1 MKKKEKN
8 CAPCAKKTSI
18 GGQALIEGIMMRG
31 PEVSAMAV
39 RDPDGQI
46 VLEKWQTQARFKGKF
61 FKLPFIRG
69 AFNFIDS
76 MVSGYKCLMRS
87 AEIAGLEDEV
97 EEKPQKTKKLEEIA
111 VEPPAAVTECE
122 QTEDTAQETVTKT
135 IGSETAEQIE
145 KTEKEEKKSSGALMA
160 VISVLSLVLGI
171 VLSVGLF
178 IYLPAQ
184 LYSWLSIPFPKLV
197 GNRFLRSLFEGVL
210 RIAIF
215 IAYMALV
222 SLMKDIRR
230 TYMYHGA
237 EHKTIFC
244 YEKGLPLTV
253 ENVRAQ
259 IRFHPRCGTSFMILM
274 LIVGVFLGMLIPATI
289 HPILRTVIK
298 LAMLPLTMGIGYE
311 LIRLAGRVDNVFTRI
326 ISKPGVWLQ
335 HLTTIEPDDSMIECA
350 ILAFK
355 EVIPEDDRDNW

>member
-1 MKKKEKN
+1 MKNKEKD

-31 PEVSAMAV
+31 PELSAMAV
-39 RDPDGQI
+39 RDPDGEI
-46 VLEKWQTQARFKGKF
+46 VLEKWQTQARFKARF

-76 MVSGYKCLMRS
+76 MISGYKCLMRS
-87 AEIAGLEDEV
+87 AEIAGLEDEA
-97 EEKPQKTKKLEEIA
+97 EEKPKKEKKTKKAEAAA
-111 VEPPAAVTECE
+111 VEVGVDSESENAEATVTESVE
-122 QTEDTAQETVTKT
+122 GEINET
-135 IGSETAEQIE
+135 
-145 KTEKEEKKSSGALMA
+145 TEKSDAKKKKSSGALMA
-160 VISVLSLVLGI
+160 VISVVSLVLGL
-171 VLSVGLF
+171 VLSIGLF

-210 RIAIF
+210 RIVIF

-259 IRFHPRCGTSFMILM
+259 RRFHPRCGTSFMILM

-311 LIRLAGRVDNVFTRI
+311 LIRLAGRVDNVLTRI
-326 ISKPGVWLQ
+326 ISAPGVWLQ

-355 EVIPEDDRDNW
+355 EVIPQDECDNW

>member
-1 MKKKEKN
+1 
-8 CAPCAKKTSI
+8 
-18 GGQALIEGIMMRG
+18 MMRG
-31 PEVSAMAV
+31 PEISAMAV
-39 RDPDGQI
+39 RDPDGEI
-46 VLEKWQTQARFKGKF
+46 VLEKWQTQARFKAKF

-76 MVSGYKCLMRS
+76 MISGYKCLMRS

-97 EEKPQKTKKLEEIA
+97 EEKPKKTEEPNI
-111 VEPPAAVTECE
+111 EVTVN
-122 QTEDTAQETVTKT
+122 TETTDAESTV
-135 IGSETAEQIE
+135 AESVDVGVNVRIE
-145 KTEKEEKKSSGALMA
+145 KSEEKEKKSSGALMA
-160 VISVLSLVLGI
+160 VISVVSLVLGLA
-171 VLSVGLF
+171 LSIGLF
-178 IYLPAQ
+178 LYLPAQ
-184 LYSWLSIPFPKLV
+184 LYSWLSIPFPSLV

-210 RIAIF
+210 RIVIF

-259 IRFHPRCGTSFMILM
+259 RRFHPRCGTSFMILM

-289 HPILRTVIK
+289 HPVLRTVIK
-298 LAMLPLTMGIGYE
+298 LVMLPLTMGIGYE
-311 LIRLAGRVDNVFTRI
+311 LIRLAGRVDNLFTRI

-350 ILAFK
+350 IMAFK

>member
-1 MKKKEKN
+1 MKNKEKD

-31 PEVSAMAV
+31 PELSAMAV
-39 RDPDGQI
+39 RDPDGEI
-46 VLEKWQTQARFKGKF
+46 VLEKWQTQARFKARF

-76 MVSGYKCLMRS
+76 MISGYKCLMRS

-97 EEKPQKTKKLEEIA
+97 EEKPKKEKKTKKAEAAA
-111 VEPPAAVTECE
+111 VEVGVESESENAEATVTEAINVE
-122 QTEDTAQETVTKT
+122 INET
-135 IGSETAEQIE
+135 
-145 KTEKEEKKSSGALMA
+145 TEKPDAKEKKSSGALMA
-160 VISVLSLVLGI
+160 VILVVSLVLGL
-171 VLSVGLF
+171 VLSIGLF

-210 RIAIF
+210 RIVIF

-259 IRFHPRCGTSFMILM
+259 RRFHPRCGTSFMILM

-311 LIRLAGRVDNVFTRI
+311 LIRLAGRVDNVLTRI
-326 ISKPGVWLQ
+326 ISAPGVWLQ

-355 EVIPEDDRDNW
+355 EVIPQDECDNW

>member
-1 MKKKEKN
+1 MKNKEKN

-31 PEVSAMAV
+31 PEMSAMAV
-39 RDPDGQI
+39 RDPDGEI
-46 VLEKWQTQARFKGKF
+46 VLEKWQTQARFKAKF

-76 MVSGYKCLMRS
+76 MISGYKCLMRS

-97 EEKPQKTKKLEEIA
+97 EEKPKKGKKSKKVDEAVVDSLAETETVQAEE
-111 VEPPAAVTECE
+111 AVTET
-122 QTEDTAQETVTKT
+122 TETEATQKV
-135 IGSETAEQIE
+135 E
-145 KTEKEEKKSSGALMA
+145 KNEKENKKSSGALMA
-160 VISVLSLVLGI
+160 VISVVSLVLGV

-210 RIAIF
+210 RIVIF

-259 IRFHPRCGTSFMILM
+259 SRFHPRCGTSFMILM

-289 HPILRTVIK
+289 HPILRTAIK

-311 LIRLAGRVDNVFTRI
+311 LIRLAGRVDNVFTRV
-326 ISKPGVWLQ
+326 ISAPGVWLQ

-355 EVIPEDDRDNW
+355 EVIPEDDKDNW

>member
-1 MKKKEKN
+1 MSKKDKN

-31 PEVSAMAV
+31 PEISAMAV
-39 RDPDGQI
+39 RDPDGEI
-46 VLEKWQTQARFKGKF
+46 VLEKWQTQARFKAKF

-76 MVSGYKCLMRS
+76 MISGYKCLMRS

-97 EEKPQKTKKLEEIA
+97 EEKPKKSEKARISPDVPVQSEELA
-111 VEPPAAVTECE
+111 ESPV
-122 QTEDTAQETVTKT
+122 
-135 IGSETAEQIE
+135 ETAEDAISE
-145 KTEKEEKKSSGALMA
+145 EIPDEKENKKTDKKEEKSSGALMA
-160 VISVLSLVLGI
+160 VISVVSLVLGLA
-171 VLSVGLF
+171 LSIGLF
-178 IYLPAQ
+178 LYLPAQ
-184 LYSWLSIPFPKLV
+184 LYSWLSIPFPSLA

-210 RIAIF
+210 RIVIF

-230 TYMYHGA
+230 TYMYHDA

-259 IRFHPRCGTSFMILM
+259 RRFHPRCGTSFMILM

-289 HPILRTVIK
+289 HPVLRTVIK
-298 LAMLPLTMGIGYE
+298 LVMLPLTMGIGYE
-311 LIRLAGRVDNVFTRI
+311 LIRLAGRVDNLFTRI

-350 ILAFK
+350 IMAFK